1 MRNPGLAVALLLAL
15 AAPSMAAES
24 RGTTSYDPRGRID
37 MYAVGTGAEYATVL
51 VGEKAPDFNYQ
62 VDGRW
67 QRLRDLRAQG
77 HVLLVLGA
85 GDEQLR
91 AIESQREGL
100 LRLGVVPVAVLDLR
114 ASSCRA
120 ATRKLGLQFTVI
132 PDPTRVI
139 GAQFNSLE
147 PRTRMTAPSW
157 FLIDRGGNIRALD
170 RFEWPTA
177 EWREI
182 ASNALGL
189 ATDGAPASFGGR

>member
-1 MRNPGLAVALLLAL
+1 MRSTGTALALLLAL
-15 AAPSMAAES
+15 ATPTMAAES
-24 RGTTSYDPRGRID
+24 RGSSSYDAHPRLD
-37 MYAVGTGAEYATVL
+37 MYAVGTAGEYATVV

-77 HVLLVLGA
+77 HVLLVLSA
-85 GDEQLR
+85 NNDQLR

-114 ASSCRA
+114 ASSCRSA
-120 ATRKLGLQFTVI
+120 AAKLGLHFTVI

-157 FLIDRGGNIRALD
+157 FLIDRTGNIRALD
-170 RFEWPTA
+170 RLEWPTSD
-177 EWREI
+177 WREV

>member
-1 MRNPGLAVALLLAL
+1 MRSMGTAVALLLAL
-15 AAPSMAAES
+15 ATPSMAADSHGEPS
-24 RGTTSYDPRGRID
+24 RDPHPRID
-37 MYAVGTGAEYATVL
+37 TYAVGTGAEYATVV

-62 VDGRW
+62 VNGRW

-85 GDEQLR
+85 GDVQLR
-91 AIESQREGL
+91 AIESQREVL

-114 ASSCRA
+114 ASACRSTA
-120 ATRKLGLQFTVI
+120 AKLGLHFTVI

-157 FLIDRGGNIRALD
+157 FVIDRNGSIRALD
-170 RFEWPTA
+170 RLDWPSSD
-177 EWREI
+177 WREV
-182 ASNALGL
+182 ASNALGI
-189 ATDGAPASFGGR
+189 ATDGSPASFGGR